1 MQRRG
6 FLTGAAAC
14 SAVLCGASAVP
25 TAAVGAP
32 DIAAAFRSST
42 EEQALG
48 HLFPG
53 FRAKASGRV
62 RLTAPFVIMAAHET
76 MIEVAH
82 DHVSPAAVAITLAQ
96 ATAPLAAYMT
106 SLAPVKRFA
115 VKLRIDQ
122 STTVTAH
129 VLAGATLLAATRYV
143 KVTRGGYG
151 TNDY

>member
-6 FLTGAAAC
+6 FLAGVSAC
-14 SAVLCGASAVP
+14 GAVLCGASAVP
-25 TAAVGAP
+25 SAAVGAP
-32 DIAAAFRSST
+32 DIAAAFQSST

-62 RLTAPFVIMAAHET
+62 RLTVPLVITATHAV

-82 DHVSPAAVAITLAQ
+82 DHDSPAAVAITLAQ

-106 SLAPVKRFA
+106 SVAPVKRFA
-115 VKLRIDQ
+115 IKLRIDR

-129 VLAGATLLAATRYV
+129 VLAGGTLISATRYV

-151 TNDY
+151 TNDH